1 MRILSAQ
8 EKKNSIE
15 YCMSVLEA
23 ALNQARGKDGEHHEL
38 IPIEV
43 LVVDDDSL
51 DDDLHMFPHR
61 IEFHWDCSSL
71 TFHNLEDGDSV

>member
-38 IPIEV
+38 VPIEV
-43 LVVDDDSL
+43 FAFHDEYAQ
-51 DDDLHMFPHR
+51 FPHR
-61 IEFHWDCSSL
+61 IEFHWECSSL
-71 TFHNLEDGDSV
+71 TFYNLEDVDSV